1 LDYVLEVDGDTTMSE
16 TALATKL
23 QVKPGFK
30 MVVINAP
37 EGYLKMLDK
46 LPEGTEVTTKGS
58 GTFDFV
64 QVFVCNKADVDS
76 LAAKAIKAVKPGGML
91 WFAYPKKT
99 GKIKTDIHRD
109 YGWDAVY
116 NAGWEGVRLISV
128 DDTWSAMRFRPTSEI
143 KSRK

>member
-1 LDYVLEVDGDTTMSE
+1 MWKMADTS
-16 TALATKL
+16 LATKL

-30 MVVINAP
+30 MLIMNAP

-46 LPEGTEVTTKGS
+46 LPEGAQVTTTAG

-64 QVFVCNKADVDS
+64 QVFVYNKADIDK
-76 LAAKAIKAVKPGGML
+76 LAPKAIKAVKPGGML
-91 WFAYPKKT
+91 WFSYPKKT

-109 YGWDAVY
+109 YGWDAVN

-128 DDTWSAMRFRPTSEI
+128 DDTWSAFRVRPTSEI
-143 KSRK
+143 KSRR